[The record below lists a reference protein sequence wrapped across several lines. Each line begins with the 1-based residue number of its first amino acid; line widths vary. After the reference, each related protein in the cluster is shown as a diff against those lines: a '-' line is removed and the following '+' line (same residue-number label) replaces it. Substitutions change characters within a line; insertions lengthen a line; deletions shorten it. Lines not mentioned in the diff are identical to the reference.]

1 MKAVFGQSPQARFW
15 DWFQRNA
22 ERLLHFEAEQEALF
36 AELSAELMRVHKGL
50 TFELGPLQHGQREF
64 ILSADGIR
72 KRLSVVQALVDAA
85 PPLPGWKITAFRQ
98 RKSLDLRIRLGESE
112 LGADD
117 IWFASQTEGQQT
129 GLRLYIRGLGEANR
143 REMLQ
148 LAFILLDCAL
158 GEYDVA
164 TRVGSIEFHPLPPD
178 PAARDL
184 RPLPELRELFP
195 SFRPV
200 SG

>member
-1 MKAVFGQSPQARFW
+1 MNRLGRQSAQARFW
-15 DWFQRNA
+15 DWFQRNS

-50 TFELGPLQHGQREF
+50 TFELGPLQDGQREF

-72 KRLSVVQALVDAA
+72 KVLPVVQVLVDAA
-85 PPLPGWKITAFRQ
+85 PPLPGWKILAFRQ
-98 RKSLDLRIRLGESE
+98 RKPLDLTIRLGGSE

-117 IWFASQTEGQQT
+117 IWFESQPEGQHT

-143 REMLQ
+143 RDLLQ
-148 LAFILLDCAL
+148 LAFIFLDCAL

-178 PAARDL
+178 PAARGL
-184 RPLPELRELFP
+184 RPLLEVRELFI
-195 SFRPV
+195 
-200 SG
+200 